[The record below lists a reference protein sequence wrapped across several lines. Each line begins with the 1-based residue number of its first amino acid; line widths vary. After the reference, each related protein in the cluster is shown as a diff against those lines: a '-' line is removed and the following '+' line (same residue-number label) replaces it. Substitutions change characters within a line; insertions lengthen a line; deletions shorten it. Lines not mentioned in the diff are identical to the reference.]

1 LDGVARILVVEDDRN
16 YSAMVAAALRL
27 VGHVV
32 IEAGN
37 GREAMDHMQ
46 AEASEL
52 VITDLVMPESEG
64 VGLIAQIRKEFR
76 GVKII
81 AITGG
86 KHPDVYLRI
95 AAMLGADVTLAK
107 PFPLTDL
114 LGAVERLL
122 KPTTDN

>member
-1 LDGVARILVVEDDRN
+1 VARILLVDDDRTF
-16 YSAMVAAALRL
+16 SSVAAAALRL

-32 IEAGN
+32 MEAADGA
-37 GREAMDHMQ
+37 EALVQMQ
-46 AEASEL
+46 AAPAEL

-64 VGLIAQIRKEFR
+64 VGLISQLRKLYP

-95 AAMLGADVTLAK
+95 AAMLGAGATLAK
-107 PFPLTDL
+107 PFPLPDL
-114 LGAVERLL
+114 LAAADRMLGDRR
-122 KPTTDN
+122 

>member
-16 YSAMVAAALRL
+16 YSAMIAAALRL

-37 GREAMDHMQ
+37 GYEAMAQME
-46 AEASEL
+46 AEPAEL
-52 VITDLVMPESEG
+52 VVTDLVMPESEG
-64 VGLIAQIRKEFR
+64 VGLISQVRKQFPD
-76 GVKII
+76 VKII

-95 AAMLGADVTLAK
+95 AAMLGAQVTLAK

-122 KPTTDN
+122 GPSS